1 MIAGASASAHSPGDS
16 LAKVGAFPYL
26 LCLPLRLPRTSR
38 QSTHLF
44 SDKHFFP
51 MWMNCMSVIG
61 LLVAVS
67 CVHFKRTSG
76 SYVDMLFLG
85 I

>member
-1 MIAGASASAHSPGDS
+1 
-16 LAKVGAFPYL
+16 
-26 LCLPLRLPRTSR
+26 
-38 QSTHLF
+38 
-44 SDKHFFP
+44 
-51 MWMNCMSVIG
+51 MWMNCMSIIG

-67 CVHFKRTSG
+67 YVHFKHTSG